1 MPIYIMKTVYLKLFR
16 LPNLPTAPGD
26 ALAGAA
32 FALCFALNKGVIK
45 FADVSSLWLSITIIA
60 SALAAL
66 FLYMYGLADNDI
78 VGVNEDIA
86 NNSPRPIVLGELT
99 LNQAKIAR
107 AICLVL
113 ACGIGL
119 VAKMSLEWF
128 IGAVG
133 IVACVWFYNRFKNKC
148 KLIGLLAM
156 GLCRSMSLLA
166 GALAVYGAFRCEGMV
181 FSFPYEIIYL
191 MLGWTGY
198 IAAVT
203 YLAYDEHNA
212 KAGLGFHYYLFGIVS
227 LIPIFGVLAFPPV
240 FRLLPIIVCAFMF
253 VRWIIVLAPLKKEHT
268 PADRR
273 KAVGQTISALI
284 YLQLGF
290 ALMPQLPVFYV
301 PMLICFATAYVIKAS
316 KARTISGS

>member
-1 MPIYIMKTVYLKLFR
+1 MKISGLLKLFR

-32 FALCFALNKGVIK
+32 FVVCFAIQSRAVTTHI
-45 FADVSSLWLSITIIA
+45 SISMVIIA
-60 SALAAL
+60 SAIAAL

-78 VGVNEDIA
+78 VGVKEDIE
-86 NNSPRPIVLGELT
+86 NNSPRPIPQGEISLF
-99 LNQAKIAR
+99 QAKVAR
-107 AICLVL
+107 AICLAL
-113 ACGIGL
+113 AIIAGGVGRL
-119 VAKMSLEWF
+119 PWQWWL
-128 IGAVG
+128 GALG
-133 IVACVWFYNRFKNKC
+133 IVICVWFYNRFKNKC

-156 GLCRSMSLLA
+156 GLCRSMSLFS
-166 GALAVYGAFRCEGMV
+166 GALAVYGVLLKLGISI
-181 FSFPYEIIYL
+181 SFPCGVFFL

-212 KAGLGFHYYLFGIVS
+212 KAGLGLHYYLLGIVS
-227 LIPIFGVLAFPPV
+227 LIPIVG
-240 FRLLPIIVCAFMF
+240 IIGFDKQFILVPTLVCAFMCL
-253 VRWIIVLAPLKKEHT
+253 RWILVLLPLRKEHA

-284 YLQLGF
+284 YLQFGF
-290 ALMPQLPVFYV
+290 ALMPQMSVFYI
-301 PMLICFATAYVIKAS
+301 PMLICYGISYLIKMS

>member
-1 MPIYIMKTVYLKLFR
+1 MKFTALLKLFR

-32 FALCFALNKGVIK
+32 FVFCAACQSSSVRL
-45 FADVSSLWLSITIIA
+45 SSLNDFSVMLAIIA
-60 SALAAL
+60 SAISAL

-78 VGVNEDIA
+78 VGVEEDIS
-86 NNSPRPIVLGELT
+86 NNSPRPIPQGELS
-99 LNQAKIAR
+99 LGQAKLAR

-113 ACGIGL
+113 AIIAG
-119 VAKMSLEWF
+119 VAGSLPWQWWL
-128 IGAVG
+128 GALG

-148 KLIGLLAM
+148 KLVGLLAM
-156 GLCRSMSLLA
+156 GMCRSMSLLA
-166 GALAVYGAFRCEGMV
+166 GALAVYGALVTLGNPMA
-181 FSFPYEIIYL
+181 FPYGIFFL

-212 KAGLGFHYYLFGIVS
+212 KTGLGFHYNLLGLVS
-227 LIPIFGVLAFPPV
+227 LIPIVGIIGFEGRFILV
-240 FRLLPIIVCAFMF
+240 PILVCAFMF
-253 VRWIIVLAPLKKEHT
+253 LRWILVLIPLRTEHT

-284 YLQLGF
+284 YLQFGF
-290 ALMPQLPVFYV
+290 ALMPHMAIFYI
-301 PMLICFATAYVIKAS
+301 PMLICFGASYLIKIS
-316 KARTISGS
+316 RARTISGS